1 MQEIKFN
8 GQAKT
13 LPGSWK
19 EVKPEHLPRLLQLVY
34 FTPDSPEKFHH
45 MLQILLDMGGNQWRA
60 LMRKHF
66 GPGMSKKVKNANAI
80 VLHELIHQVRWMSQE
95 LTTELPFEAIQYK
108 NWSLLLPE
116 QDFLTMSFGE
126 LSDAY
131 IHFLVWIKQIVPG
144 DAHLDLLVATLCRP
158 ERSGAYSLE
167 PGWNG
172 DKREP
177 YNEFTAKEMAK
188 KLAGMELSQKQ
199 MVLLYFTGNMQK
211 VLARYELFDGEA
223 GEPEEYPGQGWIK
236 NQHILAEKGIFGT
249 MQQAKEAN
257 LHDVLLFLEENKKD
271 IKRSADAAANERQK
285 QEANQ

>member
-1 MQEIKFN
+1 MPEIKFN

-19 EVKPEHLPRLLQLVY
+19 EVKPEHLPQLLQLVY
-34 FTPDSPEKFHH
+34 FTPDTPEKYHH
-45 MLQILLDMGGNQWRA
+45 MLQILLDMGGKQWRA

-66 GPGMSKKVKNANAI
+66 GPGVGKKVKQANAI
-80 VLHELIHQVRWMSQE
+80 VLHELIHQVKWMSQE
-95 LTTELPFEAIQYK
+95 LTTERPHEALQYK
-108 NWSLLLPE
+108 NWRLLLPE
-116 QDFLTMSFGE
+116 EDFLTMSFGE

-144 DAHLDLLVATLCRP
+144 DAHLDLLVATICRP
-158 ERSGAYSLE
+158 ERSGEYWLE
-167 PGWNG
+167 PAWNG
-172 DKREP
+172 DKRVL
-177 YNEFTAKEMAK
+177 YNEFSAREMAK
-188 KLAGMELSQKQ
+188 NLAGMELSQKQ
-199 MVLLYFTGNMQK
+199 MALLYFAGNMQK
-211 VLARYELFDGEA
+211 VLARYALFDGEA
-223 GEPEEYPGQGWIK
+223 GEPEKYPGQGWLK

-271 IKRSADAAANERQK
+271 INAANERQK